1 MKIIEQPLKDC
12 FVLQPQVFKDHRGS
26 FFESFN
32 KNTFEK
38 VINKK
43 MDFVQDNQ
51 SISAYG
57 TVRGLH
63 MQTGKYRQAKLIRVV
78 KGEIYD
84 VCVDLRQDSP
94 DYGKNFGITLN
105 ANNNYQML
113 IPRGFAHGFSVLS
126 QTAICVY
133 KCDNFYDKASEV
145 GFYHGDEH
153 LGIDWK
159 IPENDRIVSEK
170 DQLQPLLKDTAFWKE
185 YW

>member
-94 DYGKNFGITLN
+94 DYGKHFGIKLN

-126 QTAICVY
+126 ETAICVY
-133 KCDNFYDKASEV
+133 KCDNFYNKASEA

-170 DQLQPLLKDTAFWKE
+170 DQQQPLLKDTAFWKE
-185 YW
+185 Y